1 MSEFKKEKLAEEVEK
16 LENKKDE
23 LKDQMKTYKN
33 AEEYALV
40 TVRKI
45 KGDEDFVLKDPS
57 TLMSAKTYKTKYVE
71 PLIKKLLEIVKNLHE
86 DVIGQKGLNQ
96 NRRKL
101 LRT

>member
-45 KGDEDFVLKDPS
+45 KGDEDFV
-57 TLMSAKTYKTKYVE
+57 
-71 PLIKKLLEIVKNLHE
+71 
-86 DVIGQKGLNQ
+86 
-96 NRRKL
+96 
-101 LRT
+101 

>member
-1 MSEFKKEKLAEEVEK
+1 MNLKKKNSPK
-16 LENKKDE
+16 KSRSLENKKDE

-57 TLMSAKTYKTKYVE
+57 PLMSAKTYKTKVCRATH
-71 PLIKKLLEIVKNLHE
+71 KKAFGDCEKLCTKMLS
-86 DVIGQKGLNQ
+86 GRKG
-96 NRRKL
+96 
-101 LRT
+101 

>member
-57 TLMSAKTYKTKYVE
+57 PLMSAKHTK
-71 PLIKKLLEIVKNLHE
+71 PNMSSHS
-86 DVIGQKGLNQ
+86 
-96 NRRKL
+96 
-101 LRT
+101 